1 MKRSAP
7 GDWTA
12 PGTRQSSLFSWCL
25 FECQRSKLTCFVCVY
40 MCCRFSDDLSEASAV
55 RYSVCAAHSVNLFSR
70 LCQVHR
76 DLTWRKSKQKT
87 CSVGTLCSTWVRQHV
102 LDTQGK
108 SVLVDEN
115 WLQSYWRS
123 VVIKKTKLEILTGFS
138 SLAYKCKSAS
148 LGFRLLMIKQEIWR

>member
-1 MKRSAP
+1 MAWQCTRKVIRAASVSNPSEHKTFPISVRLMVKGETLCCVARHEEIST

-55 RYSVCAAHSVNLFSR
+55 RYSVCAARNVNLFSR
-70 LCQVHR
+70 LRQVHR

-87 CSVGTLCSTWVRQHV
+87 CSVGTLCSTRVRQHV

-108 SVLVDEN
+108 KVC
-115 WLQSYWRS
+115 
-123 VVIKKTKLEILTGFS
+123 FS
-138 SLAYKCKSAS
+138 
-148 LGFRLLMIKQEIWR
+148 